1 LYGARVPRPG
11 HDSFVFGRRSGDDAR
26 REDFSILGAM
36 LMRMDAK
43 LDLILDELE
52 IDDGEETDQS

>member
-1 LYGARVPRPG
+1 M
-11 HDSFVFGRRSGDDAR
+11 FGRRNGEDAR
-26 REDFSILGAM
+26 REDFLTLATM

-52 IDDGEETDQS
+52 IDHGEETDHA

>member
-1 LYGARVPRPG
+1 M
-11 HDSFVFGRRSGDDAR
+11 FGRRSREDAR
-26 REDFSILGAM
+26 REDFLILAAM

-52 IDDGEETDQS
+52 IDHGEETDHS

>member
-1 LYGARVPRPG
+1 LRGAGEPG
-11 HDSFVFGRRSGDDAR
+11 TISAVFGRQGGDDAR
-26 REDFSILGAM
+26 REDFLILAAM

-52 IDDGEETDQS
+52 IDHGEETDHS

>member
-1 LYGARVPRPG
+1 
-11 HDSFVFGRRSGDDAR
+11 VFGKRSGEDAR
-26 REDFSILGAM
+26 REDFLILAAT

-52 IDDGEETDQS
+52 IDHGEETDHS

>member
-1 LYGARVPRPG
+1 V
-11 HDSFVFGRRSGDDAR
+11 VFGWRSGDDAR
-26 REDFSILGAM
+26 REDFLILAAM

-52 IDDGEETDQS
+52 IDHGEETDHS

>member
-1 LYGARVPRPG
+1 MRTRYRRG
-11 HDSFVFGRRSGDDAR
+11 HDSAVFGMRSGDDAR
-26 REDFSILGAM
+26 REDFSILSAM

-52 IDDGEETDQS
+52 IDHGEETDHS

>member
-1 LYGARVPRPG
+1 
-11 HDSFVFGRRSGDDAR
+11 VFGRRSGDDAR

>member
-1 LYGARVPRPG
+1 M
-11 HDSFVFGRRSGDDAR
+11 FGMRSGDDAR
-26 REDFSILGAM
+26 REDFSILAAM

-52 IDDGEETDQS
+52 IDHGEETDHS

>member
-1 LYGARVPRPG
+1 M
-11 HDSFVFGRRSGDDAR
+11 RSGDDAR
-26 REDFSILGAM
+26 REDFSILSAM

-52 IDDGEETDQS
+52 IDHGEETDHS